1 MLGFIVEGHMEAD
14 IIKHLCAS
22 AEVRRLQMNGLNFP
36 INKICDRIVPQVK
49 MLYRKNL
56 RKLIVVIDREQRDV
70 GSEEFESVI
79 RSELL
84 SRGINCENIII
95 TAPDRNF
102 ECWIA
107 PFLNERCELTNEFQG
122 EIEGRNGKSAI
133 RAMYKK
139 VGKTYVETVDG
150 VKLFKLVNPHRLREK
165 SPSFERFMRLFNEE
179 CWWINRYSDEL
190 PGI

>member
-14 IIKHLCAS
+14 IIKHLCKS
-22 AEVRRLQMNGLNFP
+22 AEVRRLQINGLNFP
-36 INKICDRIVPQVK
+36 VNKICDRIIPQVR

-56 RKLIVVIDREQRDV
+56 RKLIVIIDREQRV
-70 GSEEFESVI
+70 VSAEEFESDI
-79 RSELL
+79 RAELL
-84 SRGINCENIII
+84 KRCIDCENIII
-95 TAPDRNF
+95 TSPDRNF
-102 ECWIA
+102 ESWIA
-107 PFLNERCELTNEFQG
+107 PFLNEKCELTNEFQC
-122 EIEGRNGKSAI
+122 EMEGRNGKSVI

-165 SPSFERFMRLFNEE
+165 SQSFERFMRLFNEE
-179 CWWINRYSDEL
+179 CWWVNRYADEL